1 MLPTDVY
8 DHEVCLVQLLQEW
21 VGASNCPLASRLVY
35 PAVLYLS
42 RMDIWWYMHIHTHK
56 YTDIHCIALHRIA
69 LHCIALHYITH
80 TFIYIYIYVYIHI
93 CVCVLRK
100 HARNRHLNLW
110 RCKDGIGSYRVH
122 VTFLEAQVDGEWLA
136 GIAFAAENHTD
147 TADMRR
153 QCDLQV

>member
-1 MLPTDVY
+1 MTMRYAWFSYFKNEWEHPIALWQADLYIQQCCTYHAWIY
-8 DHEVCLVQLLQEW
+8 D
-21 VGASNCPLASRLVY
+21 
-35 PAVLYLS
+35 
-42 RMDIWWYMHIHTHK
+42 DICIHTHK

-69 LHCIALHYITH
+69 LHCIALHYTH
-80 TFIYIYIYVYIHI
+80 THIYVL
-93 CVCVLRK
+93 CVRVLRK

-110 RCKDGIGSYRVH
+110 HCKDGIGSYRVH

-136 GIAFAAENHTD
+136 GIAFAAQNHTD